1 MTLIRYTIEALGVA
15 LTISGAHGSVVPP
28 RTFNVGQ
35 QVNTTSGIIRGHAAA
50 TRSEVSEYLG
60 IPFAQPPIGDLR
72 FAAPEPYRSSL
83 PFNASSYGLMCMSNA
98 GNPDYSVLTAAGF
111 NLTPIAEDYL
121 NTIQGQGNAM
131 GEDCLTLN
139 VWTKPQVGEKA
150 KAVLFFI
157 HGGGFQGGSSH
168 NPFLTGQYFA
178 DDEDVVVISTN
189 YRTNVF
195 GFPGLQPSIA
205 NVEPNAG
212 LLDQR
217 LAIEWARDNVAA
229 FGGDPKR
236 ITLFGQSAGS
246 TSISTYA
253 YAYADDPIAHGL
265 ITQSGTAD
273 SFGTPATDS
282 TASFAAVAT
291 VLGCNTTTTTTPE
304 GLAAAV
310 SCIRAHPASAVSAAA
325 AQVPPTTSALGTFAP
340 TADNKTAF
348 AEYATLTQAG
358 SFARLP
364 RLHGSNAQDGNS
376 FAIDFALLGLVLP
389 RAYWAWH
396 TLAFFGCPT
405 AETADALAIATGSA
419 TPHVPVPAWR
429 YVYAADYPNLR
440 LAVDPSLGAYHG
452 AELNTLFGTSEALGG
467 PDTPAEAATGRY
479 MRAAWAAFAKDPVG
493 GLVGEGFGWPALP
506 VPVDEAEEG
515 SCEEDAQVVVLGL
528 GNATEAVFQPSSAWD
543 SNCTAVMGVLE
554 ALGGVGGLL
563 MLAPFVGQVLEG
575 IDDGDVVAVGEALLA
590 AAQAAAGAASS

>member
-1 MTLIRYTIEALGVA
+1 MTLIRCTVQALGIV
-15 LTISGAHGSVVPP
+15 LTISGAHCSVLP
-28 RTFNVGQ
+28 RTFDVGQ
-35 QVNTTSGIIRGHAAA
+35 RVNTTSGIIQGHAAA
-50 TRSEVSEYLG
+50 NRSDVSEYLG

-83 PFNASSYGLMCMSNA
+83 PIDASSYGLMCVTNT
-98 GNPDYSVLTAAGF
+98 GNPDYSVLTAAGY
-111 NLTPIAEDYL
+111 NLTPTAEDYL
-121 NTIQGQGNAM
+121 RTITGQGNAM

-139 VWTKPQVGEKA
+139 VWTKPQVGERA

-195 GFPGLQPSIA
+195 GFPGLQPSVA

-217 LAIEWARDNVAA
+217 LAIEWARENVAA
-229 FGGDPKR
+229 FGGDPER

-246 TSISTYA
+246 TSISTYGYV
-253 YAYADDPIAHGL
+253 YAEDPIAHGL

-273 SFGTPATDS
+273 SFGAPAPDS

-291 VLGCNTTTTTTPE
+291 LLGCNTTSATAE

-310 SCIRAHPASAVSAAA
+310 SCLRAQPAEAVSAAA
-325 AQVPPTTSALGTFAP
+325 AKVPSTTSVLGTFAP

-348 AEYATLTQAG
+348 AAYDSLTESGA
-358 SFARLP
+358 FAQVP

-389 RAYWAWH
+389 PAYWAWH

-405 AETADALAIATGSA
+405 AESAESLAAA
-419 TPHVPVPAWR
+419 APDVPAWR
-429 YVYAADYPNLR
+429 YVYAADYPNMR
-440 LAVDPSLGAYHG
+440 LTVDPSLGAYHG
-452 AELNTLFGTSEALGG
+452 AELNPLFGTSEALGG
-467 PDTPAEAATGRY
+467 RDTPAEAAMGRY
-479 MRAAWAAFAKDPVG
+479 MRAAWAAFAKDPVD
-493 GLVGEGFGWPALP
+493 GLAGDGFGWPALP
-506 VPVDEAEEG
+506 VGEEDG
-515 SCEEDAQVVVLGL
+515 SCEEEAQLVVLGL

-563 MLAPFVGQVLEG
+563 ILAPFVGPVLEG
-575 IDDGDVVAVGEALLA
+575 IDDGDVIAVGEALLA
-590 AAQAAAGAASS
+590 AAQAAAGA